1 LHGIFAFRLVVY
13 YSQMISEE
21 QEEPSTRRARQWAWA
36 IPLSI
41 LLHAILVP
49 LALVIFEAKLVFAP
63 QAHQEPER
71 VVATTSIRIDRRPVP
86 RREGAP
92 SQPSGQVAPEPQPRP
107 RKAQPQA
114 LPEETPTPQPT
125 PTPNP
130 SIKPSPA
137 PKKEQ
142 SIPLQAQIAAE
153 QSAFRKTAEQLRQRN
168 EPLSIATIAPQQ
180 PSSYHRSAF
189 DVPGKLM
196 RNDAQALLFP
206 QQHWMENG
214 LRCYY
219 MRYAAQFSNG
229 SSEEGVV
236 PWPVCYPPNEDRFVK
251 YPFPGVP
258 LPIPYPQ
265 PGYVLPSGTYL
276 SPFLERVYRKGSAP
290 SPG

>member
-1 LHGIFAFRLVVY
+1 
-13 YSQMISEE
+13 MISEE
-21 QEEPSTRRARQWAWA
+21 QEEPSSRLSRQWAWA
-36 IPLSI
+36 IPLSV
-41 LLHAILVP
+41 LLHAVLLP
-49 LALVIFEAKLVFAP
+49 LALAIFASKLVFAP

-71 VVATTSIRIDRRPVP
+71 VVATTSIRMDRRPVP

-92 SQPSGQVAPEPQPRP
+92 SQPSGRVAPQPQPRP

-114 LPEETPTPQPT
+114 LPEETPTPPPT
-125 PTPNP
+125 PKPLP
-130 SIKPSPA
+130 SSKPSPV

-142 SIPLQAQIAAE
+142 SIPLQMQIAA
-153 QSAFRKTAEQLRQRN
+153 QQQTFQKTAEQLN
-168 EPLSIATIAPQQ
+168 KNNDPLSVATIAPKQ

-196 RNDAQALLFP
+196 RNNAQALLFP

-236 PWPVCYPPNEDRFVK
+236 PWPVCYLPNEDRFVK

-265 PGYVLPSGTYL
+265 PGYVLPPGTYL
-276 SPFLERVYRKGSAP
+276 SPFLERVYRRGGASP
-290 SPG
+290 SPA